1 MGTRPGRAFRGYDTG
16 MSDVD
21 PGGADSLDVARVA
34 RTAGPSF
41 GRRVVELAHG
51 AELAFDPAIW
61 RTPLVAF
68 CWRGGGAVR
77 GGGASHR
84 FGPGDIVCFTRL
96 PVRTLRNCGPVP
108 VRLLAI
114 WRHAAQR

>member
-1 MGTRPGRAFRGYDTG
+1 
-16 MSDVD
+16 MSEVD
-21 PGGADSLDVARVA
+21 PGGTDSRDVARIA
-34 RTAGPSF
+34 CTAGPSF
-41 GRRVVELAHG
+41 GRRVVELAPG

-61 RTPLVAF
+61 RDAIVFVLAGEVE
-68 CWRGGGAVR
+68 VR
-77 GGGASHR
+77 CAGGASHR

-96 PVRTLRNCGPVP
+96 PVRTLCNGGAVP